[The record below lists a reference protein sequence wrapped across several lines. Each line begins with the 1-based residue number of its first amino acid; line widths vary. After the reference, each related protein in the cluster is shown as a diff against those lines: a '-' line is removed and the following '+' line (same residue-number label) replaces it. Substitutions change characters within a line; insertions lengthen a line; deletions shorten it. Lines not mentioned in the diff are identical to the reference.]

1 MAKLTLPFLL
11 QRLQLMAL
19 QLMPQNQQQPQHQP
33 NTNQQKA
40 EPEHAQKQH
49 GCQLMVMQLG
59 KVMLLYG
66 CLLLLHAS
74 VSVSV
79 SATASATDLGT
90 VVMPAIVNLSSAKN
104 LGQEQGQKLRENL
117 VEKRAWKRE
126 AANVPEDDYDASY
139 PDEVDDLEALLNN
152 KSGEFLGFKVSSK
165 QVSKSIIKG
174 NMAYELYLVDLFFAT
189 CPSGRGFYFIFYR
202 K

>member
-19 QLMPQNQQQPQHQP
+19 QLTPQNQQPHQP

-59 KVMLLYG
+59 QVMLLYG

-79 SATASATDLGT
+79 SATASDMVT
-90 VVMPAIVNLSSAKN
+90 VAMPAMANLSSAKQ
-104 LGQEQGQKLRENL
+104 LGQEKGQKLRESL
-117 VEKRAWKRE
+117 LKKRAWKRE

-152 KSGEFLGFKVSSK
+152 KSGK
-165 QVSKSIIKG
+165 
-174 NMAYELYLVDLFFAT
+174 
-189 CPSGRGFYFIFYR
+189 
-202 K
+202 